1 MSATGGK
8 EEDEE
13 REESVRGN
21 EMDIILK
28 RLTVTVLVFLVC
40 FLNPTGTTLGKSK
53 ADSND
58 SMKTLT
64 ISGLQMVVSSDVS
77 ANEKRILD
85 GIKKAAEA
93 GADFLATPEGSLS
106 GYTPNFDRLQVAGAV
121 ERVAAAAKEHK
132 VGLLLGTCYK
142 ELTDGNEQCYNQVRV
157 YTPQG
162 EYLGYHAK
170 ILRCSKLDSPGSG
183 EMTDYAQSPLR
194 TFEWNGIRFGIL
206 ICNDFWASPGHTTI
220 PNPYL
225 PWQLKQMGAQLIFH
239 PINSGTDQKYRP
251 FHESSVNLWAEKLGI
266 YIVEVNAAGKN
277 KNEKVNA
284 SSGLVGP
291 QGQRETIVPDVGE
304 QFFTCKIKIAD

>member
-1 MSATGGK
+1 
-8 EEDEE
+8 
-13 REESVRGN
+13 
-21 EMDIILK
+21 MDIILK
-28 RLTVTVLVFLVC
+28 RLTIAVLVFLVC
-40 FLNPTGTTLGKSK
+40 FLNPTEMTLSK
-53 ADSND
+53 CKANSND
-58 SMKTLT
+58 SVKTLT

-93 GADFLATPEGSLS
+93 GADFLVTPEGSLS
-106 GYTPNFDRLQVAGAV
+106 GYTPNFDRIHLAQAV
-121 ERVAAAAKEHK
+121 ERVAAAAKEYK

-142 ELTDGNEQCYNQVRV
+142 ELTDGNEQCYDEVRV

-183 EMTDYAQSPLR
+183 EMADYAQSPLR

-206 ICNDFWASPGHTTI
+206 ICNDFWATPGYTTI

-225 PWQLKQMGAQLIFH
+225 PWQLKRMGAQLIFH
-239 PINSGTDQKYRP
+239 HINSGTDQKYRA
-251 FHESSVNLWAEKLGI
+251 FQESSVNIWAEKLGI

-291 QGQRETIVPDVGE
+291 KGERETIVPDVGE
-304 QFFTCKIKIAD
+304 QFFTCKIRIAD

>member
-1 MSATGGK
+1 
-8 EEDEE
+8 
-13 REESVRGN
+13 
-21 EMDIILK
+21 MDIILE
-28 RLTVTVLVFLVC
+28 RLTVAVLIFLVC
-40 FLNPTGTTLGKSK
+40 FLNPTEMTLSKCK

-64 ISGLQMVVSSDVS
+64 ISGLQMPVTSDV
-77 ANEKRILD
+77 ACNEKRILD
-85 GIKKAAEA
+85 AIKKAAKA
-93 GADFLATPEGSLS
+93 GADFLVTPEGSLS

-121 ERVAAAAKEHK
+121 ERLAAAAKEHK
-132 VGLLLGTCYK
+132 VGLLLGTCFK
-142 ELTDGNEQCYNQVRV
+142 ELADGKEQCYNQVRV

-170 ILRCSKLDSPGSG
+170 ILRCSDLNSPGSG

-206 ICNDFWASPGHTTI
+206 ICNDFWATPGYTTM

-225 PWQLKQMGAQLIFH
+225 PWQLKKMGAQLIFH
-239 PINSGTDQKYRP
+239 HINSGTDQKYRT
-251 FHESSVNLWAEKLGI
+251 FQESSVNLWAKSLGI

-277 KNEKVNA
+277 KNEKTNA

-291 QGQRETIVPDVGE
+291 KGQRETIVPDVGE
-304 QFFTCKIKIAD
+304 QFFTCKIQIAD